1 MMFSRRFTQQQLV
14 EYGALMLRVIGL
26 VAVIGLTLTAITGCT
41 TSDNASSTVASNDAS
56 STVVSDDAS
65 STVVSD
71 DASSTVAS
79 DDASSTVASDDA
91 SSTVASNAKESA
103 IEKSEV
109 VSLGQ
114 DCVTVDNEITKQNE
128 YTRDNGIEIRTQEW
142 FDEALKTWARIWP
155 QMNDPDL
162 KSIFRELANTTDADD
177 KAMDNWIAYRTI
189 CDTDRYG

>member
-1 MMFSRRFTQQQLV
+1 MFSRRFTQQQLV
-14 EYGALMLRVIGL
+14 EYAAVVLRIIGL
-26 VAVIGLTLTAITGCT
+26 VAVFGLTLTAITGCT
-41 TSDNASSTVASNDAS
+41 MSDDAS

-79 DDASSTVASDDA
+79 D
-91 SSTVASNAKESA
+91 AKESA
-103 IEKSEV
+103 TEKSEV

-114 DCVTVDNEITKQNE
+114 DCVTVDKEITKQNE

>member
-1 MMFSRRFTQQQLV
+1 M
-14 EYGALMLRVIGL
+14 
-26 VAVIGLTLTAITGCT
+26 
-41 TSDNASSTVASNDAS
+41 
-56 STVVSDDAS
+56 
-65 STVVSD
+65 
-71 DASSTVAS
+71 
-79 DDASSTVASDDA
+79 ASDDA

-177 KAMDNWIAYRTI
+177 KSMDNWIAYRTI

>member
-1 MMFSRRFTQQQLV
+1 MFSRRFTQQQLV

-41 TSDNASSTVASNDAS
+41 TSDDASSTVASNDAS
-56 STVVSDDAS
+56 STV
-65 STVVSD
+65 
-71 DASSTVAS
+71 AS
-79 DDASSTVASDDA
+79 DDASSTL
-91 SSTVASNAKESA
+91 ASNAKESA

>member
-1 MMFSRRFTQQQLV
+1 MFSRRFTQQQLV

-41 TSDNASSTVASNDAS
+41 TSD
-56 STVVSDDAS
+56 
-65 STVVSD
+65 

-79 DDASSTVASDDA
+79 DDASSTVASNDA

>member
-41 TSDNASSTVASNDAS
+41 TSDDASSTVASNDAS
-56 STVVSDDAS
+56 STVAS
-65 STVVSD
+65 N
-71 DASSTVAS
+71 
-79 DDASSTVASDDA
+79 DASSTVASDDA

>member
-14 EYGALMLRVIGL
+14 EYAAVVLRIIGL
-26 VAVIGLTLTAITGCT
+26 VAVFGLTLTAITGCT
-41 TSDNASSTVASNDAS
+41 MSDDAS

-79 DDASSTVASDDA
+79 D
-91 SSTVASNAKESA
+91 AKESA
-103 IEKSEV
+103 TEKSEV

-114 DCVTVDNEITKQNE
+114 DCVTVDKEITKQNE

-162 KSIFRELANTTDADD
+162 KSIFRELANTTVADD
-177 KAMDNWIAYRTI
+177 DAMDNWIAYRTI
-189 CDTDRYG
+189 CDTDSYG

>member
-1 MMFSRRFTQQQLV
+1 MFSRRFTQQQLV

-41 TSDNASSTVASNDAS
+41 T
-56 STVVSDDAS
+56 
-65 STVVSD
+65 SD

-162 KSIFRELANTTDADD
+162 KSIFRELANTTVADD
-177 KAMDNWIAYRTI
+177 DAMDNWIAYRTI
-189 CDTDRYG
+189 CDTDSYG

>member
-1 MMFSRRFTQQQLV
+1 MFSRRFTQQQLV
-14 EYGALMLRVIGL
+14 EYAALMLRVIGL
-26 VAVIGLTLTAITGCT
+26 VALIGLTLTAITGCT
-41 TSDNASSTVASNDAS
+41 A
-56 STVVSDDAS
+56 SDDAS
-65 STVVSD
+65 STVASD

>member
-1 MMFSRRFTQQQLV
+1 MFSRRFTQQQLV

-41 TSDNASSTVASNDAS
+41 TSD
-56 STVVSDDAS
+56 
-65 STVVSD
+65 

-91 SSTVASNAKESA
+91 SSTVSSNAKESA

-189 CDTDRYG
+189 CDTDSYG

>member
-1 MMFSRRFTQQQLV
+1 MFSRQFTQQQLDKYAAV
-14 EYGALMLRVIGL
+14 VLRIIGL
-26 VAVIGLTLTAITGCT
+26 VAVFGLTLTAITGCT
-41 TSDNASSTVASNDAS
+41 M
-56 STVVSDDAS
+56 
-65 STVVSD
+65 SD

-91 SSTVASNAKESA
+91 SSTVASDAKESA
-103 IEKSEV
+103 TEKSEV

-114 DCVTVDNEITKQNE
+114 DCVTVDKEITKQNE

-162 KSIFRELANTTDADD
+162 KSIFRELANTTVADD
-177 KAMDNWIAYRTI
+177 DAMDNWIAYRTI
-189 CDTDRYG
+189 CDTDSYG

>member
-1 MMFSRRFTQQQLV
+1 MFSRQFTQQQLV
-14 EYGALMLRVIGL
+14 EYAAVVLRIIGL

-41 TSDNASSTVASNDAS
+41 TSDDAS
-56 STVVSDDAS
+56 STVV
-65 STVVSD
+65 
-71 DASSTVAS
+71 
-79 DDASSTVASDDA
+79 SDDA

-114 DCVTVDNEITKQNE
+114 DCVTVDKEITKQNE
-128 YTRDNGIEIRTQEW
+128 YTRDNGIEMRTQEW

-177 KAMDNWIAYRTI
+177 NAMDNWIAYRTI

>member
-1 MMFSRRFTQQQLV
+1 MIFSRQFTQQQLI
-14 EYGALMLRVIGL
+14 EYAAVVLRIIGL

-41 TSDNASSTVASNDAS
+41 TSD
-56 STVVSDDAS
+56 
-65 STVVSD
+65 

-79 DDASSTVASDDA
+79 D
-91 SSTVASNAKESA
+91 AKESA

-162 KSIFRELANTTDADD
+162 KSIFRELANTTVADD
-177 KAMDNWIAYRTI
+177 DAMDNWIAYRTI
-189 CDTDRYG
+189 CDTDSYG

>member
-1 MMFSRRFTQQQLV
+1 MFSRRFTQQQLV

-56 STVVSDDAS
+56 SP
-65 STVVSD
+65 
-71 DASSTVAS
+71 VAS

-91 SSTVASNAKESA
+91 SSTVSSNAKESA

>member
-1 MMFSRRFTQQQLV
+1 MFSRQFAQQQLV
-14 EYGALMLRVIGL
+14 EYAALMLRFIGL

-41 TSDNASSTVASNDAS
+41 TSD
-56 STVVSDDAS
+56 
-65 STVVSD
+65 

-79 DDASSTVASDDA
+79 D
-91 SSTVASNAKESA
+91 AKESA

-114 DCVTVDNEITKQNE
+114 DCVTVDKEITKQNE
-128 YTRDNGIEIRTQEW
+128 YTRDNGIEMRTQEW

-177 KAMDNWIAYRTI
+177 NAMDNWIAYRTI

>member
-14 EYGALMLRVIGL
+14 EYGALILRVIGL

-41 TSDNASSTVASNDAS
+41 T
-56 STVVSDDAS
+56 
-65 STVVSD
+65 
-71 DASSTVAS
+71 S

>member
-1 MMFSRRFTQQQLV
+1 M
-14 EYGALMLRVIGL
+14 A
-26 VAVIGLTLTAITGCT
+26 
-41 TSDNASSTVASNDAS
+41 
-56 STVVSDDAS
+56 
-65 STVVSD
+65 SD

-91 SSTVASNAKESA
+91 SSTVASDAKESA
-103 IEKSEV
+103 TEKSEV

-114 DCVTVDNEITKQNE
+114 DCVTVDKEIAKQNE

-162 KSIFRELANTTDADD
+162 KSIFRELANTTVADD
-177 KAMDNWIAYRTI
+177 DAMDNWIAYRTI
-189 CDTDRYG
+189 CDTDTLRLKQTLRQAVAVGARRVHETLAIGPAFPVLQNVPID

>member
-14 EYGALMLRVIGL
+14 EYAAVVLRIIGL

-41 TSDNASSTVASNDAS
+41 T
-56 STVVSDDAS
+56 
-65 STVVSD
+65 SD

-91 SSTVASNAKESA
+91 SSTVASDAKESA
-103 IEKSEV
+103 TEKSEV

-114 DCVTVDNEITKQNE
+114 DCVMVDKEITKQNE

-162 KSIFRELANTTDADD
+162 KSIFRELANTTVADD
-177 KAMDNWIAYRTI
+177 DAMDNWIAYRTI
-189 CDTDRYG
+189 CDTDSYG

>member
-1 MMFSRRFTQQQLV
+1 MTVRAAAIECKRCRSDLNDVFRQFTQQQLV
-14 EYGALMLRVIGL
+14 EYAAVVLRIIGL

-41 TSDNASSTVASNDAS
+41 TSD
-56 STVVSDDAS
+56 
-65 STVVSD
+65 

-79 DDASSTVASDDA
+79 DDASSTVASD
-91 SSTVASNAKESA
+91 AKESA
-103 IEKSEV
+103 TEKSEV

-114 DCVTVDNEITKQNE
+114 DCVTVDKEITKQNE
-128 YTRDNGIEIRTQEW
+128 YTRDNGIEMRTQEW

-177 KAMDNWIAYRTI
+177 NAMDNWIAYRTI

>member
-1 MMFSRRFTQQQLV
+1 MFSRQFTQQQLV
-14 EYGALMLRVIGL
+14 EYAAVVLRIIGL

-41 TSDNASSTVASNDAS
+41 TSDDASSTVASN
-56 STVVSDDAS
+56 
-65 STVVSD
+65 

-79 DDASSTVASDDA
+79 DDASSTVASD
-91 SSTVASNAKESA
+91 AKESA

-114 DCVTVDNEITKQNE
+114 DCVTVDKEITKQNE
-128 YTRDNGIEIRTQEW
+128 YTRDNGIEMRTQEW

-177 KAMDNWIAYRTI
+177 NAMDNWIAYRTI

>member
-65 STVVSD
+65 STVV
-71 DASSTVAS
+71 
-79 DDASSTVASDDA
+79 SDDA

>member
-1 MMFSRRFTQQQLV
+1 MFSRRFTQQQLV
-14 EYGALMLRVIGL
+14 EYAAVVLRIIGL

-41 TSDNASSTVASNDAS
+41 TSD
-56 STVVSDDAS
+56 
-65 STVVSD
+65 

-79 DDASSTVASDDA
+79 D
-91 SSTVASNAKESA
+91 AKESA

-114 DCVTVDNEITKQNE
+114 DCVMVDKEITKQNE

-162 KSIFRELANTTDADD
+162 KSIFRELANTTVADD
-177 KAMDNWIAYRTI
+177 DAMDNWIAYRTI
-189 CDTDRYG
+189 CDTDSYG

>member
-41 TSDNASSTVASNDAS
+41 TSDDAS
-56 STVVSDDAS
+56 STVSSDDAS
-65 STVVSD
+65 STVS
-71 DASSTVAS
+71 
-79 DDASSTVASDDA
+79 
-91 SSTVASNAKESA
+91 SNAKESA

>member
-41 TSDNASSTVASNDAS
+41 TSDDASSTVASN
-56 STVVSDDAS
+56 
-65 STVVSD
+65 

>member
-1 MMFSRRFTQQQLV
+1 MFSRRFTQQQLV
-14 EYGALMLRVIGL
+14 EYAALMLRVIGL

-41 TSDNASSTVASNDAS
+41 TSD
-56 STVVSDDAS
+56 
-65 STVVSD
+65 

-79 DDASSTVASDDA
+79 DDASSTVASD
-91 SSTVASNAKESA
+91 AKESA

>member
-41 TSDNASSTVASNDAS
+41 TSN
-56 STVVSDDAS
+56 
-65 STVVSD
+65 
-71 DASSTVAS
+71 
-79 DDASSTVASDDA
+79 DASSTVASDDA

>member
-1 MMFSRRFTQQQLV
+1 MFSRRFTQQQLV

-41 TSDNASSTVASNDAS
+41 TSDDAS
-56 STVVSDDAS
+56 STVSSDDAS
-65 STVVSD
+65 STVS
-71 DASSTVAS
+71 
-79 DDASSTVASDDA
+79 
-91 SSTVASNAKESA
+91 SNAKESA

>member
-41 TSDNASSTVASNDAS
+41 TSDDASSTVASN
-56 STVVSDDAS
+56 
-65 STVVSD
+65 
-71 DASSTVAS
+71 
-79 DDASSTVASDDA
+79 DASSTVASDDA

>member
-14 EYGALMLRVIGL
+14 EYGALILRVIGL

-41 TSDNASSTVASNDAS
+41 TSDDASSTVASN
-56 STVVSDDAS
+56 
-65 STVVSD
+65 
-71 DASSTVAS
+71 
-79 DDASSTVASDDA
+79 DASSTVASDDA

>member
-1 MMFSRRFTQQQLV
+1 MFSRRFTQQQLV

-26 VAVIGLTLTAITGCT
+26 VAVIGLTLTASTGCT
-41 TSDNASSTVASNDAS
+41 M
-56 STVVSDDAS
+56 
-65 STVVSD
+65 SD

-91 SSTVASNAKESA
+91 SSTVSSNAKESA